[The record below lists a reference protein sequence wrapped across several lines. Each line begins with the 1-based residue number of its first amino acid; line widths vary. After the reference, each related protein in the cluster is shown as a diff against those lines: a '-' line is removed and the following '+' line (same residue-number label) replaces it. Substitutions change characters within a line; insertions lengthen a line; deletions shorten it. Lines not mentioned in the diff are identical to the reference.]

1 VAKRALDLLF
11 LLTAA
16 ALASAAAAQGVE
28 TRPFE
33 TTEQNPFAQI
43 YGLPSI
49 GPARV
54 LAAGDSEWR
63 ASADLANY
71 YAFDSRNAE
80 QITVDGETRRYV
92 LAMRRGAGDG
102 MEWGFE
108 LPYVRQSGGGLDHFI
123 ERWHD
128 WGGFPNGGREL
139 APRDRLLI
147 EYRRNG
153 VPLVRLQDPG
163 EGPGDV
169 KLFAARRLASDA
181 PDLALRAALKLPT
194 GDSAGLRGS
203 GAADAALWLSA
214 ACGSTQ
220 CRGAFA
226 WYGGAGLL
234 VAGRGD
240 ILPQQQ
246 RRLIPFAGFGVM
258 WRVTQDFAFKA
269 EVNGHDAFYRDSA
282 LRELNSAA
290 QGLFGGSWRLGRA
303 HSLDFAIAE
312 DLKVSS
318 VPDVQF
324 HFAWRATY

>member
-1 VAKRALDLLF
+1 MANRLANLLF
-11 LLTAA
+11 LLTAG
-16 ALASAAAAQGVE
+16 ALVSSVAAQGVE
-28 TRPFE
+28 VRPFD

-49 GPARV
+49 GPATV
-54 LAAGDSEWR
+54 LDAGKSEWR
-63 ASADLANY
+63 MSADLANY

-92 LAMRRGAGDG
+92 LALRRGAGDG

-108 LPYVRQSGGGLDHFI
+108 LPYVRQSGGGLDQFI
-123 ERWHD
+123 EHWHE

-139 APRDRLLI
+139 APRNRLLI

-153 VPLVRLQDPG
+153 APLVRLQDPG

-169 KLFAARRLASDA
+169 KLIAARRLASDA

-226 WYGGAGLL
+226 WYAGAGLL
-234 VAGRGD
+234 YAGRGD

-246 RRLIPFAGFGVM
+246 RRLIPFGGFGVM
-258 WRVTQDFAFKA
+258 WRVTEDFAFKA
-269 EVNGHDAFYRDSA
+269 EIDGHDAFYRDSE
-282 LRELNSAA
+282 LRELNAA
-290 QGLFGGSWRLGRA
+290 MQGLFGGSWRISRN
-303 HSLDFAIAE
+303 HSVDFAIGE
-312 DLKVSS
+312 DVKVSS
-318 VPDVQF
+318 TPDVQF
-324 HFAWRATY
+324 HLAWRATY